1 MRLLSPYYV
10 PHTVLGSVDTEVD
23 TSKRHL
29 LHSPEPRAQ
38 SSQVAGGTGK
48 EMGEAEQRQ
57 LK

>member
-1 MRLLSPYYV
+1 M

-29 LHSPEPRAQ
+29 LHSPEPQAR